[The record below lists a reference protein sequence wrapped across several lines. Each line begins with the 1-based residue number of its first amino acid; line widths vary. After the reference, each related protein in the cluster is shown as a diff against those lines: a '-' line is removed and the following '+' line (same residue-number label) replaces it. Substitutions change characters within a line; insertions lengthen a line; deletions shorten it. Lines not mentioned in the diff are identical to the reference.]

1 MRDSVAMS
9 VEPISEREFCQF
21 QRFIFEVAGIT
32 LASGK
37 KALVSGRLAK
47 RLAHYQLASYGA
59 YFNIISSGQSP
70 AETQTAIDLLT
81 TNETYFFR
89 ESKHFDLLR
98 KLAAEALSQRR
109 PFRVWSAAC
118 SSGEEPYSI
127 AMVLDD
133 VLGAQDWELYASD
146 ISSRVLAAARTGH
159 YTRERTSH
167 IPPVYLKRYCLRGIA
182 EQEGTLLVAKSLR
195 QRVQFHQVN
204 LNANTLPKFGQ
215 FDVVFLRNVLIY
227 FSPETKH
234 QVVGRLLAAIR
245 PGGHLLIGHSESLH
259 DMAGPLQ
266 VLAPSVYRKV

>member
-1 MRDSVAMS
+1 MWDAAMS
-9 VEPISEREFCQF
+9 TEPISDREFTQF

-32 LASGK
+32 LATGK

-47 RLAHYQLASYGA
+47 RLAHHKLANYGA
-59 YFNIISSGQSP
+59 YFNMIASGQWP

-98 KLAAEALSQRR
+98 KLAAEARQERR

-118 SSGEEPYSI
+118 STGEEPYSI

-133 VLGAQDWELYASD
+133 VLGAQEWELYASD
-146 ISSRVLAAARTGH
+146 ISTRVLAAARNGH
-159 YTRERTSH
+159 YVRERTSH
-167 IPPVYLKRYCLRGIA
+167 IPPAYLKRYCLRGVG
-182 EQEGTLLVAKSLR
+182 EQDGTLLVARELR
-195 QRVQFHQVN
+195 QRVQFQQVN
-204 LNANTLPKFGQ
+204 LNAATPPKFGQ
-215 FDVVFLRNVLIY
+215 FDVIFLRNVLIY
-227 FSPETKH
+227 FSPDTKR
-234 QVVGRLLAAIR
+234 QVVGRLLGALR
-245 PGGHLLIGHSESLH
+245 QGGHLLIGHSESLH